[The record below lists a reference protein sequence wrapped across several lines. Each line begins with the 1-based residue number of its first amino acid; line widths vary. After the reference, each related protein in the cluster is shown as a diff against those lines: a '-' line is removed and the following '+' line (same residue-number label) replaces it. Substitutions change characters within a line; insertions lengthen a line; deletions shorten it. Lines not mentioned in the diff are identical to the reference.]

1 MGVQRV
7 ERFARRLLGLPAVG
21 VAAALASVVGATL
34 PSTVL
39 AGTLGGE
46 PPDFP
51 NPGPSF
57 TALAGTNTVDGAL
70 GPTPGDI
77 QDAFSVSIPAGLH
90 VTSVSYVGPSE
101 SLNLVGCGL
110 TGTSNLNQTFNP
122 AQTNCQLLYFI
133 SDGFSTEPQPW
144 TVTLNAVDTTPPV
157 LTVPANQTVEATGP
171 TGATA
176 TLIATASDGADP
188 TPTVACVPALGSTF
202 PLGTTSVTCTATD
215 DAGNTSS
222 GSFNVTVVDTTAPT
236 VTTPDQTIEAT
247 GPTGA
252 IAVFTP
258 TATDAVDATPT
269 VVCVPAS
276 GSAFPLGLTPVSCTA
291 TDDAGNTSNGSFNV
305 TVVDT
310 TAPALT
316 VPANQT
322 VEATGPTGAIAG
334 FTPTAIDAVDATPTV
349 VCVPAS
355 GSTFPLGLTSV
366 SCTATDDSG
375 NTSSSGLFNIT
386 VVDTTD
392 PALVLP
398 GDTFAS
404 ATGPGGAVVD
414 YTVSATDIVD
424 PSPTVDCSPAAG
436 TTFPLGVTAVSCTA
450 TDDEGN
456 SSSGGFD
463 VTVLDQGLPVLDL
476 PGDLDV
482 EATGPAGAQVT
493 FLVTATDD
501 VDPDPL
507 VVCDPASDTT
517 FPFGATTVECTATD
531 DEGNETAGSFTVTVS
546 DTSPPI
552 IDLPSDITAPASGPQ
567 GAIVTFEVTA
577 TDLVAGDVPVSCDPP
592 SGSLFPIG
600 TTTVTC
606 TASDATVVAG
616 FFGQGRFAPA
626 QVEPGNVATGTFT
639 VIVEPPEQTSTTTT
653 TTTATTSP
661 ATAST
666 SPVAGSSTT
675 STATTEP
682 GSSTTSTPTTDP
694 GSSTTTTAG
703 SLPSTGTQPATISVL
718 ALVVLATGCSVIA
731 FTALAKRHRNNY

>member
-1 MGVQRV
+1 M
-7 ERFARRLLGLPAVG
+7 
-21 VAAALASVVGATL
+21 
-34 PSTVL
+34 
-39 AGTLGGE
+39 
-46 PPDFP
+46 
-51 NPGPSF
+51 
-57 TALAGTNTVDGAL
+57 DGAL

-176 TLIATASDGADP
+176 TFTATAADGADP
-188 TPTVACVPALGSTF
+188 TPTIACVPASGSTF
-202 PLGTTSVTCTATD
+202 PLGTTPVTCTATD
-215 DAGNTSS
+215 DSNNTSS

-252 IAVFTP
+252 IATFTP

-276 GSAFPLGLTPVSCTA
+276 GSTFPLGTTQVTCTA
-291 TDDAGNTSNGSFNV
+291 TDDSGNTSSGSFNV

-322 VEATGPTGAIAG
+322 VEATGPTGAIAT
-334 FTPTAIDAVDATPTV
+334 FTPTATDAVDATPTV

-355 GSTFPLGLTSV
+355 GSTFPLGTTSV
-366 SCTATDDSG
+366 ACTATDDAG
-375 NTSSSGLFNIT
+375 NTSNGSFNIT

-493 FLVTATDD
+493 FTRDSNRRRRSRPTRRLRSGLGYHVPIRRDNGR
-501 VDPDPL
+501 VH
-507 VVCDPASDTT
+507 
-517 FPFGATTVECTATD
+517 
-531 DEGNETAGSFTVTVS
+531 GN
-546 DTSPPI
+546 
-552 IDLPSDITAPASGPQ
+552 
-567 GAIVTFEVTA
+567 
-577 TDLVAGDVPVSCDPP
+577 
-592 SGSLFPIG
+592 
-600 TTTVTC
+600 
-606 TASDATVVAG
+606 
-616 FFGQGRFAPA
+616 R
-626 QVEPGNVATGTFT
+626 
-639 VIVEPPEQTSTTTT
+639 
-653 TTTATTSP
+653 
-661 ATAST
+661 
-666 SPVAGSSTT
+666 
-675 STATTEP
+675 
-682 GSSTTSTPTTDP
+682 
-694 GSSTTTTAG
+694 
-703 SLPSTGTQPATISVL
+703 
-718 ALVVLATGCSVIA
+718 
-731 FTALAKRHRNNY
+731 